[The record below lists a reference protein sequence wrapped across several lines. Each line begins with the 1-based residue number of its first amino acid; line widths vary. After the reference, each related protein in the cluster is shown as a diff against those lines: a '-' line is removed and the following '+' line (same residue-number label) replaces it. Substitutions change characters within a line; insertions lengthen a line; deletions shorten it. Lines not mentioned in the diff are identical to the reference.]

1 MWYMWCN
8 NSTRWV
14 EQRGFT
20 LIELLLALLMF
31 GIIASAIFAAFSA
44 ISNGVEKGRQR
55 TELSYI
61 GRTVMQRLTQELTS
75 AYHLRTN
82 MASLQSSR
90 NSRDIDCRTGKPAY
104 VCKPLT
110 GENSEAD
117 GMDRDRI
124 MFLTIPIQH
133 FPETLPRGELCDV
146 CYYIAKNDQGD
157 AALYRS
163 VECTL
168 SAEKDDDRCSEA
180 NGIELTDA
188 VIGLD
193 VVFFGP
199 EETEEPSET
208 WPPEDAEED
217 DESSL
222 PCRVRV
228 ALTLREAP
236 RGESY
241 MTTVSLPM
249 RGLCEPATDSVSIT
263 QASGRRS
270 GQ

>member
-1 MWYMWCN
+1 MWYMWRN

-20 LIELLLALLMF
+20 LIELLLALFMF

-75 AYHLRTN
+75 AYQLRTN
-82 MASLQSSR
+82 LAILQSAR

-104 VCKPLT
+104 ICKPFK
-110 GENSEAD
+110 GENGEAD
-117 GMDRDRI
+117 GVDRDRI
-124 MFLTIPIQH
+124 MFLTIPVQR

-163 VECTL
+163 MDCTL

-180 NGIELTDA
+180 NGIELTDE

-193 VVFFGP
+193 VAFFGP
-199 EETEEPSET
+199 EEAEELAET
-208 WPPEDAEED
+208 WPPDDAD
-217 DESSL
+217 DDDASSL

-249 RGLCEPATDSVSIT
+249 RGLCEPATVSVGIT
-263 QASGRRS
+263 QVSGTRS

>member
-163 VECTL
+163 VDCTL